1 MLPKIILELIIGEV
15 ISGKKAANCWR
26 EFMEEQTPQWR
37 RGFSN
42 RFEWRQTAIL
52 SERAN

>member
-1 MLPKIILELIIGEV
+1 MLPRIILELIIGEV

-37 RGFSN
+37 RDFSN